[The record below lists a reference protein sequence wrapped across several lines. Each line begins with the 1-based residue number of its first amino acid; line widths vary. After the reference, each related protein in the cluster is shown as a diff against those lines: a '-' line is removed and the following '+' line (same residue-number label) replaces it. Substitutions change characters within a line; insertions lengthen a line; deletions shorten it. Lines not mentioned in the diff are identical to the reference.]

1 MLIANRTENAMQIS
15 VIGEIMGENE
25 WTASDA
31 AYMRAILDAAEGSP
45 LDVWISSPGG
55 SLDAAMSM
63 RAMLAAYT
71 APVSMH
77 TAGIVASAAT
87 LLLCVPGAK
96 VVAERGSVFMIH
108 TARMG
113 AAGDAREMRK
123 AADALDACDDEIAG
137 VYELRLKCGRDK
149 LRDMMADETWLRSSE
164 ALELGLVDEI
174 ADATSGGYVAE
185 PRNPEPIPEAVSAR
199 LEPRI
204 AALAS
209 GIAGL
214 SAVGETRAQAINSAA
229 EKAVS
234 GITEASASALA
245 GIREAGES
253 VAASVADELKA
264 VRAELA
270 ATRRA
275 YDEQSQKYKSLD
287 EAISRA
293 YALCGGDVT
302 GFALHDEQRNK
313 STFKLNV

>member
-1 MLIANRTENAMQIS
+1 MLIANKTENAMQIS

-31 AYMRAILDAAEGSP
+31 VYMRAALDAADGAP
-45 LDVWISSPGG
+45 LDMWVSSPGG
-55 SLDAAMSM
+55 SLDAAMAM
-63 RAMLAAYT
+63 RAMLAAYGG
-71 APVSMH
+71 AVHVH

-87 LLLCVPGAK
+87 LLLCVPNAR
-96 VVAERGSVFMIH
+96 VTAERGSVFMIH

-123 AADALDACDDEIAG
+123 AADALDACDDEIVD
-137 VYELRLKCGRDK
+137 VYRIRMKCGDDE
-149 LRDMMADETWLRSSE
+149 LRDMMAAETWLRS
-164 ALELGLVDEI
+164 ADAVRLGLVDEV
-174 ADATSGGYVAE
+174 ADATSGGFVAE
-185 PRNPEPIPEAVSAR
+185 PRNPDPTPDAVSAR
-199 LEPRI
+199 LEPRF

-209 GIAGL
+209 GLAGL

-234 GITEASASALA
+234 GIVDATASAMA
-245 GIREAGES
+245 GIREAGAG
-253 VAASVADELKA
+253 VTASVAEELKA
-264 VRAELA
+264 VRAELE

-275 YDEQSQKYKSLD
+275 YDAQAQKYKNLD

-302 GFALHDEQRNK
+302 GFALHDEQRGK

>member
-1 MLIANRTENAMQIS
+1 MLIASKTENAMQIS

-31 AYMRAILDAAEGSP
+31 VYMRAILDAAEGSP
-45 LDVWISSPGG
+45 LDVWVSSPGG
-55 SLDAAMSM
+55 SLDAAMAM

-71 APVSMH
+71 GAVSMH
-77 TAGIVASAAT
+77 TAGTVASAAT

-96 VVAERGSVFMIH
+96 VVAERGSAFMIH
-108 TARMG
+108 MARMG
-113 AAGDAREMRK
+113 AQGDSREMRK
-123 AADALDACDDEIAG
+123 AADVLDVCDDEIAD

-149 LRDMMADETWLRSSE
+149 IRGMMADETWLRSSD

-174 ADATSGGYVAE
+174 AGTTSGGYVAE

-214 SAVGETRAQAINSAA
+214 SAVGETRVQAINSAA

-234 GITEASASALA
+234 GIAEASASALA
-245 GIREAGES
+245 GIREASES
-253 VAASVADELKA
+253 VVASVADELKA
-264 VRAELA
+264 VRAELE

-275 YDEQSQKYKSLD
+275 YDEQAQRYRSLD

-302 GFALHDEQRNK
+302 GFALHDEQRGK
-313 STFKLNV
+313 STFKLNI

>member
-1 MLIANRTENAMQIS
+1 MLIASKTENAMQIS

-31 AYMRAILDAAEGSP
+31 VYMRAILDAAEGSP
-45 LDVWISSPGG
+45 LDVWVSSPGG
-55 SLDAAMSM
+55 SLDAAMAM

-77 TAGIVASAAT
+77 TAGTVASAAT

-96 VVAERGSVFMIH
+96 VVAERGSAFMIH
-108 TARMG
+108 MARMG
-113 AAGDAREMRK
+113 AQGDAREMRK
-123 AADALDACDDEIAG
+123 AADVLDVCDDEIAG

-149 LRDMMADETWLRSSE
+149 IRGMMEDETWLRSSD
-164 ALELGLVDEI
+164 ALELGLVDEV

-185 PRNPEPIPEAVSAR
+185 PRNPDPVPEAVSAR

-214 SAVGETRAQAINSAA
+214 SAVGETRVQAINSAA

-234 GITEASASALA
+234 GIAEASASALA
-245 GIREAGES
+245 GIREASES

-264 VRAELA
+264 VRAELE

-275 YDEQSQKYKSLD
+275 YDEQAQRYKSLD

-302 GFALHDEQRNK
+302 GFALHDEQRGK
-313 STFKLNV
+313 STFKLNI

>member
-1 MLIANRTENAMQIS
+1 MLIASKTENAMQIS

-31 AYMRAILDAAEGSP
+31 AYMRAVLDAAEGAP
-45 LDVWISSPGG
+45 LDVWVSSPGG
-55 SLDAAMSM
+55 SLDAAMAM
-63 RAMLAAYT
+63 RAMLAAY
-71 APVSMH
+71 ASPVSMH

-123 AADALDACDDEIAG
+123 AADALDACDDEIAD
-137 VYELRLKCGRDK
+137 VYELRLKCGLDK

-204 AALAS
+204 AAIAS

-214 SAVGETRAQAINSAA
+214 SAVGETRVQAINSAA

-264 VRAELA
+264 VRAELE

-275 YDEQSQKYKSLD
+275 YDEQAQKYKNLD

-302 GFALHDEQRNK
+302 GFALHDEQRSK

>member
-1 MLIANRTENAMQIS
+1 MLIANRTESAMQIS

-31 AYMRAILDAAEGSP
+31 VYMRAILDAADGSP
-45 LDVWISSPGG
+45 LDVWVSSSGG
-55 SLDAAMSM
+55 SLDAAMAM
-63 RAMLAAYT
+63 RAMLAAYN

-87 LLLCVPGAK
+87 LLLCVPNAK
-96 VVAERGSVFMIH
+96 VVAERGSVFMVH
-108 TARMG
+108 TVRMG
-113 AAGDAREMRK
+113 ADGDARDMRK
-123 AADALDACDDEIAG
+123 AADALDACDDEIMD
-137 VYELRLKCGRDK
+137 VYRLRLKCGDDE
-149 LRDMMADETWLRSSE
+149 LRGMMEDETWLRSSE

-174 ADATSGGYVAE
+174 AGTTSGGYVAE
-185 PRNPEPIPEAVSAR
+185 PHNPEPIPEAVSAR

-214 SAVGETRAQAINSAA
+214 SAVGETRVQAINGAA

-234 GITEASASALA
+234 GIAEAAASALA
-245 GIREAGES
+245 GICKAGES
-253 VAASVADELKA
+253 VTASVADELKA
-264 VRAELA
+264 VRAELEV
-270 ATRRA
+270 TRRA
-275 YDEQSQKYKSLD
+275 YDEQAQRCKSLD

-302 GFALHDEQRNK
+302 GFALHDEQRGK
-313 STFKLNV
+313 STFKLNI